1 MKVLNLYAGIG
12 GNRKLWEGVEV
23 TAVEKDPQIAAIYQ
37 DYFPQDKMI
46 IGDAHEYLL
55 KEYKN
60 FDFIWSSF
68 PCQSHSRSRYW
79 SSKGGMYD
87 EVYPDFGLYQ
97 EIIFLKH
104 FNPGSYVVE
113 NVMPYY
119 QPLIPP
125 TAKIERHY
133 FWANFK
139 ILPVT
144 LEAVERDH
152 QRISSKHQLYGF
164 DISEYELSNR
174 KDQIIRNLVNPD
186 LGLYILEQALGVA
199 REKKKTQT
207 NLFQ

>member
-23 TAVEKDPQIAAIYQ
+23 TAVEKDPQIAAIYK
-37 DYFPQDKMI
+37 DYFPQDLVI
-46 IGDAHEYLL
+46 VGDAHEYLL

-60 FDFIWSSF
+60 FDFIWSSR
-68 PCQSHSRSRYW
+68 PCQSHSRARYW
-79 SSKGGMYD
+79 TSKGGGFD
-87 EVYPDFGLYQ
+87 PIYPDMGLYQ
-97 EIIFLKH
+97 EIIFLRH
-104 FNPGSYVVE
+104 FFSGKFVVE

-119 QPLIPP
+119 EPLIPP
-125 TAKIERHY
+125 TIKIDRHY
-133 FWANFK
+133 FWSNFK
-139 ILPVT
+139 ILPATFKV
-144 LEAVERDH
+144 VGRDLS
-152 QRISSKHQLYGF
+152 RISSRFAYGF
-164 DISEYELSNR
+164 NLSGYQLTKR